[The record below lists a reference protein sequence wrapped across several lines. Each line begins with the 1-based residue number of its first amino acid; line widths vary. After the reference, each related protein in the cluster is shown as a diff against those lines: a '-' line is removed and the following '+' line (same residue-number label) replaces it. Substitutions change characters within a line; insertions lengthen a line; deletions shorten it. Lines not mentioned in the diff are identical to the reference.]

1 MTNNFNNVSFQ
12 NRYLT
17 AEQLNSLSTENL
29 YDYCFIKG
37 NKKDWELDFNKEICD
52 NMDRYPLLST
62 LAGKPLGYI
71 LTKIDMTM
79 SPWIPEGRKLNP
91 KLIYSLQTLIAKNP
105 SQVRDSALTGKANA
119 FISASC
125 TNLTKIINKA
135 FEAEQIINND

>member
-71 LTKIDMTM
+71 LTKIFSSADFLAARQSFAERMPRERGVVDLLPSIIFTKALIIIR
-79 SPWIPEGRKLNP
+79 SPPPWEVVHC
-91 KLIYSLQTLIAKNP
+91 S
-105 SQVRDSALTGKANA
+105 V
-119 FISASC
+119 ISMCSC
-125 TNLTKIINKA
+125 LSSW
-135 FEAEQIINND
+135 